1 MPDGKAWQLTPA
13 ASIWV
18 IMEDLSS
25 TLEVMNECSIS
36 PEFLSSPAFQ
46 VIQNFK
52 SLSDFLMF
60 PVFLALLHHHNPVLA
75 FPHDLPDMDIIHAVV
90 AFTIFAGEAQER
102 SQSASDALK
111 YASQNFAVHLSR
123 APKPWDDNLHR
134 TFKYFWN
141 HHLLSW
147 LERQWCLKGLR
158 SCLVILSAIQNLAK
172 VCTLHLNDYFE
183 TVPDP
188 HIGTSPT

>member
-1 MPDGKAWQLTPA
+1 MPDGQAWQLTPA
-13 ASIWV
+13 ASIWM

-36 PEFLSSPAFQ
+36 SELLLSPAFQ
-46 VIQNFK
+46 VIQEFE
-52 SLSDFLMF
+52 SLPDFLMF
-60 PVFLALLHHHNPVLA
+60 PVFLALLRHDNPV
-75 FPHDLPDMDIIHAVV
+75 PTIPDDLPDMGIIHAIT

-102 SQSASDALK
+102 SRSASDVLK

-123 APKPWDDNLHR
+123 APKPWDDKLHH
-134 TFKYFWN
+134 TFKSFWN

-158 SCLVILSAIQNLAK
+158 SCLVILSAVQKLAR
-172 VCTLHLNDYFE
+172 VCTLLFK
-183 TVPDP
+183 
-188 HIGTSPT
+188 